1 MNKFIKSYSLECLRK
16 RKRKDYIRTI
26 SDNKMNK
33 YNKIVNTI
41 QSFNFVKNNLYFLNY
56 CELLYLL

>member
-16 RKRKDYIRTI
+16 IKRKDYIRTI

-41 QSFNFVKNNLYFLNY
+41 QSFNFVKNNLYFLNH